1 MGIKIDLGLK
11 QKRQD
16 MEKDHGDP
24 IVALEALLNVKN
36 ELKTYELEYDALN
49 AAIESLQKGI
59 EFSRVVAEKSND
71 KSLHIAAGKEAL
83 ASSLRIIGQ
92 ENIVKDVTAGA
103 ESYEAGLEANK
114 NILDKMIEKSK
125 ELAKKTREK
134 TALLLKKTSIF
145 IKDTI
150 GGGTEAAKKIK
161 FLLSEAK
168 KEKRVNL
175 KTDRFNDKTA
185 VKLINTIKLLAYLKG
200 NKGVAAKD
208 LEKLVEEL
216 SKRIL
221 EMSNIKEIIQPIS
234 TFKDKAEK
242 LISSISDD
250 ITITDIVKILNLK
263 ENVMVPL
270 EENKVEIVDKVDGD
284 LEKYIKNVQPT
295 DIKSGKCKIIYYNG
309 DSIVLYYIYVKNSYV
324 IRALKDNGL
333 KGLEAVKTVKDF
345 LNNLYYLTYPF
356 HPKLEFVEA
365 YANKLKPVPYK
376 NVAAIADKLEKIANK
391 VPTAIKD
398 IEKKYNSSMESIGD
412 AVIDIRDRLNNKIKS
427 GEGLSELEIETYEL
441 LRLYHGFISF
451 DIARRLDA
459 EIDVFRDAI
468 KPKWTKI
475 IEESIKLYEK

>member
-185 VKLINTIKLLAYLKG
+185 VKLINTIKLYT
-200 NKGVAAKD
+200 
-208 LEKLVEEL
+208 LE
-216 SKRIL
+216 R
-221 EMSNIKEIIQPIS
+221 
-234 TFKDKAEK
+234 F
-242 LISSISDD
+242 
-250 ITITDIVKILNLK
+250 
-263 ENVMVPL
+263 
-270 EENKVEIVDKVDGD
+270 
-284 LEKYIKNVQPT
+284 
-295 DIKSGKCKIIYYNG
+295 
-309 DSIVLYYIYVKNSYV
+309 
-324 IRALKDNGL
+324 
-333 KGLEAVKTVKDF
+333 
-345 LNNLYYLTYPF
+345 
-356 HPKLEFVEA
+356 
-365 YANKLKPVPYK
+365 
-376 NVAAIADKLEKIANK
+376 
-391 VPTAIKD
+391 
-398 IEKKYNSSMESIGD
+398 
-412 AVIDIRDRLNNKIKS
+412 
-427 GEGLSELEIETYEL
+427 
-441 LRLYHGFISF
+441 
-451 DIARRLDA
+451 
-459 EIDVFRDAI
+459 
-468 KPKWTKI
+468 
-475 IEESIKLYEK
+475 